1 MSQIKPVNILD
12 DICQITTIP
21 TASMQKLFDKVGFC
35 VTNAVYEG
43 YLNKQ
48 SMVELNLGIG
58 TLIVLIES
66 NELIYKFI
74 PSNKLEK
81 NIIDSI
87 RHNKNPLDIKL
98 EDTFA
103 NRILHTYKDIL

>member
-1 MSQIKPVNILD
+1 
-12 DICQITTIP
+12 
-21 TASMQKLFDKVGFC
+21 
-35 VTNAVYEG
+35 
-43 YLNKQ
+43 
-48 SMVELNLGIG
+48 MVELNLGIG

-66 NELIYKFI
+66 NELVYKFI
-74 PSNKLEK
+74 PSTKLEK